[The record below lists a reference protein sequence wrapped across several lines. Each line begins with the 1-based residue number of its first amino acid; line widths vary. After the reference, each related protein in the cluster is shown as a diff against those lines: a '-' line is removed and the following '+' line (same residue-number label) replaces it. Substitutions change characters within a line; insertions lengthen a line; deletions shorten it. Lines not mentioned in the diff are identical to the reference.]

1 MIRRPPRSTRTDT
14 LFPYTTLFRSPQ
26 RDQYADQEEFAR
38 DDQRD
43 TEQHQHA
50 GDEGRRGIDEEPAFF
65 ARRLLE
71 RLHAVGAEDVAVDD
85 IRPITIG
92 ARTQVRYLDQV
103 GEDIIAVEAQQWVAV
118 DQDGGNTRSEE
129 RRVGKECVST
139 FRSRWSPL
147 H

>member
-1 MIRRPPRSTRTDT
+1 MQLGTGEDMRDH
-14 LFPYTTLFRSPQ
+14 FPQWQADSGPQAPQ

-65 ARRLLE
+65 ARRRLE
-71 RLHAVGAEDVAVDD
+71 RLHAVGEEDVAVDD

-92 ARTQVRYLDQV
+92 ARTKVRYLDQD
-103 GEDIIAVEAQQWVAV
+103 GEDIIAVDSEQWGAG
-118 DQDGGNTRSEE
+118 DQEG
-129 RRVGKECVST
+129 
-139 FRSRWSPL
+139 
-147 H
+147 